1 MKVLVVEDDADL
13 LDLLV
18 YSLRREGYTVLTAAD
33 GPQALRRYEADEP
46 DLVVLDVNLPKLN
59 GFEVCRRM
67 RQAAETPIIM
77 LTARDEEED
86 VLRGLH
92 LGADDYVTKPF
103 SPKQLLARIKTVLR
117 RCRTDPYDQPAREV
131 RCGDLVL
138 ELDAQQ
144 VTKAGRA
151 VQLTPLEFRILFLL
165 AMNAGRIIPYT
176 RLVEY
181 AWGYDAGTASQLKTH
196 ICHIR
201 QKLGLE
207 FGQPGAIRAV
217 TGVGYSLESATTQ
230 TPAQDSSRWVQRY
243 AGEHRIAGS
252 TTRPRT

>member
-13 LDLLV
+13 LDLLN
-18 YSLRREGYTVLTAAD
+18 YALRRAGYTVLTAAD
-33 GPQALRRYEADEP
+33 GSQALRQFEAEQP
-46 DLVVLDVNLPKLN
+46 DLVLLDVNLPKLH
-59 GFEVCRRM
+59 GFEVCRRL

-86 VLRGLH
+86 VLRGLQ

-103 SPKQLLARIKTVLR
+103 SPKQLLARMQTVLR
-117 RCRTDPYDQPAREV
+117 RCRTDRYDQPAREV
-131 RCGDLVL
+131 VCGDLVL

-151 VQLTPLEFRILFLL
+151 VQLTRLEFRILFLL
-165 AMNAGRIIPYT
+165 AMNAGRIIPYA

-181 AWGYDAGTASQLKTH
+181 AWGYDGGEASQLKTH
-196 ICHIR
+196 VCHIR

-207 FGQPGAIRAV
+207 SGQPGAIRAV
-217 TGVGYSLESATTQ
+217 TGVGYSLVSAKPE
-230 TPAQDSSRWVQRY
+230 TPGAAPAPLGAAISRG
-243 AGEHRIAGS
+243 A
-252 TTRPRT
+252 

>member
-1 MKVLVVEDDADL
+1 MKVLVVDDDADL

-18 YSLRREGYTVLTAAD
+18 YSLRREGYTILTAVD
-33 GPQALRRYEADEP
+33 GPQALRQYEAEQP

-77 LTARDEEED
+77 LTSRDEEED
-86 VLRGLH
+86 VLRGLQ

-103 SPKQLLARIKTVLR
+103 SPKQLLARMKTVLW
-117 RCRTDPYDQPAREV
+117 RCRTDRYDQPAREV

-138 ELDAQQ
+138 ELDSQQ
-144 VTKAGRA
+144 VTKAGRS
-151 VQLTPLEFRILFLL
+151 VQLTPLEFRLLFLL
-165 AMNAGRIIPYT
+165 AMNAGRIIPYG

-181 AWGYDAGTASQLKTH
+181 VWGYDAGTSSQLKTH

-207 FGQPGAIRAV
+207 PRQPGGIHAV
-217 TGVGYSLESATTQ
+217 TGVGYSLESAETETAGAA
-230 TPAQDSSRWVQRY
+230 PAS
-243 AGEHRIAGS
+243 AGGA
-252 TTRPRT
+252 

>member
-1 MKVLVVEDDADL
+1 MKVLLVEDDADL

-33 GPQALRRYEADEP
+33 GPQALRRYDVDEP
-46 DLVVLDVNLPKLN
+46 SIVLLDVNLPKLN

-77 LTARDEEED
+77 LTSRDEEED
-86 VLRGLH
+86 VLRGLQ

-103 SPKQLLARIKTVLR
+103 SPKQLLARMQTVLR
-117 RCRTDPYDQPAREV
+117 RCRTDRYDQPAREV
-131 RCGDLVL
+131 VCGDLVL
-138 ELDAQQ
+138 ELDSQQ

-165 AMNAGRIIPYT
+165 AMNAGRIIPYG

-181 AWGYDAGTASQLKTH
+181 AWGYDGGAASQLKTH
-196 ICHIR
+196 VYHIR
-201 QKLGLE
+201 QKLGLGS
-207 FGQPGAIRAV
+207 GQPGGIRAV
-217 TGVGYSLESATTQ
+217 TGVGYSLEGA
-230 TPAQDSSRWVQRY
+230 TPARAGAASPTLEAAVSEGRVAAPHPHSR
-243 AGEHRIAGS
+243 G
-252 TTRPRT
+252 

>member
-1 MKVLVVEDDADL
+1 LKVLVVDDDADL

-18 YSLRREGYTVLTAAD
+18 YALRREGYTLLTAAD
-33 GPQALRRYEADEP
+33 GAQALRRYEADQP
-46 DLVVLDVNLPKLN
+46 DLVLLDVTIPKMN

-67 RQAAETPIIM
+67 RQAAETPIIL

-86 VLRGLH
+86 VLRGLQ

-103 SPKQLLARIKTVLR
+103 SPKQLLARMKTVLR
-117 RCRTDPYDQPAREV
+117 RCRADRYDQPAREV

-138 ELDAQQ
+138 ELDTQQ

-165 AMNAGRIIPYT
+165 AMNAGRIIPYG

-181 AWGYDAGTASQLKTH
+181 VWGYDGGEAGQLKTH
-196 ICHIR
+196 VCHIR

-207 FGQPGAIRAV
+207 PGQPGGIRAV
-217 TGVGYSLESATTQ
+217 TGVGYSLEGAQ
-230 TPAQDSSRWVQRY
+230 TET
-243 AGEHRIAGS
+243 AGAGL
-252 TTRPRT
+252 TNGDAA